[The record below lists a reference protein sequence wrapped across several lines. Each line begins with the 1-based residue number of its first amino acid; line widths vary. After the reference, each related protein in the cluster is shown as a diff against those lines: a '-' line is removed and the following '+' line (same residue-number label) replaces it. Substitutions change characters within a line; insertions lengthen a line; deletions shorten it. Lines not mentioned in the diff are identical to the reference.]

1 MSVDQPVGRLRVQ
14 ATVVAVMVLCCVPV
28 FLTGSLSSLIGPEL
42 GLTTAGT
49 GTAIALYFVAA
60 AVCSIPAGRLADH
73 VGASLAL
80 RVAVVVGTAASVAIG
95 ALATQGWHLFGLAV
109 VGGAALSLADTGS
122 ARALATAL
130 PRERQG
136 TAFGIK
142 ESSVPAASLLAG
154 LAVPVLGTQVGWRPA
169 FLGAVGLG
177 VVALVLLGTRPLG
190 TGTRTTARLATSVAA
205 TDLRPDDETGHTAAR
220 EAADPVGAPTAAE
233 HRPAPTARAEQVD
246 AASARGGPTLLVLA
260 LAAGLAGAVVAA
272 VSTFLVPS
280 LQASGVA
287 FGLAGVVLSVASA
300 GAVVTR
306 LVVGRLADRVAGSEL
321 RSIEVLIGLGAVGLV
336 LLAATS
342 SAATGTTTV
351 GTLLLVL
358 AAFVALGAG
367 WGWTGVVFLAAVRT
381 APDRPAAAA
390 AAVLAGLGFGG
401 AAGPAL
407 VGWIAEGA
415 SFRTAW
421 WLGALTMLLA
431 LAALLAGGRR
441 RPTRTVQRR

>member
-1 MSVDQPVGRLRVQ
+1 VRLSTGRAVPGSRRPSSTEPVSRARVQ

-28 FLTGSLSSLIGPEL
+28 FLTGSLSSLIAPEL

-49 GTAIALYFVAA
+49 GAAIALYFVAA

-73 VGASLAL
+73 AGASVAL
-80 RVAVVVGTAASVAIG
+80 RVAVVAGTAASVAIG
-95 ALATQGWHLFGLAV
+95 ALATVGWHLFALAV
-109 VGGAALSLADTGS
+109 VGGAALALADTGC

-130 PRERQG
+130 PRDRQG

-169 FLGAVGLG
+169 FVGAIGLG
-177 VVALVLLGTRPLG
+177 VVALLLLGTRPLG
-190 TGTRTTARLATSVAA
+190 TGARATARTAASSGGAPPVVAA
-205 TDLRPDDETGHTAAR
+205 PPASLGADHLDAAAPD
-220 EAADPVGAPTAAE
+220 V
-233 HRPAPTARAEQVD
+233 RAEPS
-246 AASARGGPTLLVLA
+246 ASGPSLLVLA

-287 FGLAGVVLSVASA
+287 FGLAGLVLSVASA
-300 GAVVTR
+300 AAVVTR
-306 LVVGRLADRVAGSEL
+306 LVVGRLADRVLGSEL
-321 RSIEVLIGLGAVGLV
+321 RSIQVLIGLGAVGLG

-342 SAATGTTTV
+342 SSATGATTAGV
-351 GTLLLVL
+351 LLLVL

-367 WGWTGVVFLAAVRT
+367 WGWTGAVFLAAIRT

-401 AAGPAL
+401 AAGPAI
-407 VGWIAEGA
+407 VGWIAEVA

-421 WLGALTMLLA
+421 WLGALTMLVA
-431 LAALLAGGRR
+431 LAALLVGGRSR
-441 RPTRTVQRR
+441 AARSGAVS